1 MAHSSSSDPATSH
14 PAPSPEDLKRAAD
27 TFTEG
32 PNVEASPWELQA
44 ARGETPREGR
54 HADDALDWDEF
65 RQRYD
70 AWKDATVRFEAEVR
84 AMADGDP
91 AARPRAQQL
100 AIELARLHHAFMEST
115 QPYFQAS
122 KVDG

>member
-1 MAHSSSSDPATSH
+1 MPHPTDTPHGH
-14 PAPSPEDLKRAAD
+14 PAPSPEDLRRAAD

-32 PNVEASPWELQA
+32 PNVEASPFELQA

-84 AMADGDP
+84 AMRDG
-91 AARPRAQQL
+91 AAGARSRAQAL

>member
-1 MAHSSSSDPATSH
+1 MAQPTDTTHSH

-32 PNVEASPWELQA
+32 PNVEASPFELQA

-54 HADDALDWDEF
+54 HAADALDWDEF

-70 AWKDATVRFEAEVR
+70 AWKNATVRFEAEVR
-84 AMADGDP
+84 AMENGDP
-91 AARPRAQQL
+91 QARARAQAL